1 MKLNRI
7 ILPILALAL
16 LATGCKKE
24 YVSYTYG
31 AQVETYR
38 YNVTP
43 AQWNVVQGQYEQ
55 GSDNYLYCTLKVPAI
70 TDEVFDHGTV
80 QVFVWNIYDVNNNLG
95 AWNTLPFVY
104 PLEVY
109 VNNDDGTQSMV
120 IVPENLRFEWE
131 LGKVTFIIQDLDG
144 YDPLALGDGQTL
156 SFKVSI
162 SHNM

>member
-95 AWNTLPFVY
+95 AWNTLPFLY
-104 PLEVY
+104 PLEVWKTA
-109 VNNDDGTQSMV
+109 DDGSRYLE
-120 IVPENLRFEWE
+120 IEPENLRFEWE
-131 LGKVTFIIQDLDG
+131 KGTVTLIIQELDG
-144 YDPLALGDGQTL
+144 CDPALLESTL
-156 SFKVSI
+156 SFKVCI
-162 SHNM
+162 THNM